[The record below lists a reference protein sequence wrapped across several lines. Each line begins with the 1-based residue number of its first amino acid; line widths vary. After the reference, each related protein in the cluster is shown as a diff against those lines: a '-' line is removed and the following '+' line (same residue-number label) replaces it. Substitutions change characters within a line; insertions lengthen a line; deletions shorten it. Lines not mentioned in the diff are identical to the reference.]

1 MKRSYSTD
9 LTDIEWECLEPH
21 VPAPRK
27 RGRPRSHA
35 IRKILDAVFYVLKSG
50 CPWRLL
56 PREFPPWETVYC
68 WFRRWR
74 MDGTWEG
81 LNAPLR
87 ERLRLQ
93 LGRDAHPSAGVVDS
107 QSAKTTGVG
116 GEQRGYDGGKKVRG
130 RKRHLLV
137 DTEGLVLGAKVH
149 SAKVHDEDGIKLLLE
164 SARIELSRL
173 KHLWVDAGYRGRG
186 RRWAEEVLGLSVEV
200 VRKPPKLV
208 PKKVAKAWA
217 EEWAKEGKE
226 DLGWQRLMPPRG
238 FRVLARRWVVERTF
252 AWISHNRR
260 MAKDYER
267 LCATGEAFV
276 YAAMT
281 RLMVRRLAR
290 LWGVK
295 IPP

>member
-1 MKRSYSTD
+1 MRRRYPTD
-9 LTDIEWECLEPH
+9 LSDAEWRCFEPCIR
-21 VPAPRK
+21 ATNR
-27 RGRPRSHA
+27 RGRPRIYSL
-35 IRKILDAVFYVLKSG
+35 RRVLDAIFYVLRSG

-56 PREFPPWETVYC
+56 PREFPPWRVVYY
-68 WFRRWR
+68 WFRKWR
-74 MDGTWEG
+74 IEGTFER
-81 LNAPLR
+81 LNAVLR
-87 ERLRLQ
+87 ERLRELS
-93 LGRDAHPSAGVVDS
+93 GRNAQPSAGIVDS

-137 DTEGLVLGAKVH
+137 DTEGLVLKAKVH
-149 SAKVHDEDGIKLLLE
+149 SARVHDEDGIKLLLE

-186 RRWAEEVLGLSVEV
+186 RKWAEEVLGLSVEV
-200 VRKPPKLV
+200 VRKPPKPV
-208 PKKVAKAWA
+208 PEKVARTWA

-226 DLGWQRLMPPRG
+226 VHWQRLMPPKG
-238 FRVLARRWVVERTF
+238 FRVLPRRWVVERTF

-260 MAKDYER
+260 MGKDYER

-290 LWGVK
+290 T
-295 IPP
+295 